1 MSNISNRVVY
11 IYESSQYDNYA
22 FYATP
27 INGLEGNATGE
38 MAAYYNNG
46 SSTNYLTS
54 LRKDTDGDGMSDYW
68 EAVFQTDPKVA
79 DSSHATPD
87 WSLLNGLNSSVIQT
101 RVQNTLLDASLLD
114 DMNTNW
120 ISSSHILHGL

>member
-1 MSNISNRVVY
+1 
-11 IYESSQYDNYA
+11 
-22 FYATP
+22 
-27 INGLEGNATGE
+27 

-68 EAVFQTDPKVA
+68 EAVFQTDPTVA

-87 WSLLNGLNSSVIQT
+87 WNILNNLDLNVFKA
-101 RVQNTLLDASLLD
+101 RVQNLVDASQLD
-114 DMNTNW
+114 DMNSW
-120 ISSSHILHGL
+120 IDSNHALWGL